1 MEIKPEEILKIKN
14 ELNQILKDLGYEPYL
29 ITIGGNYVYIRYAHS
44 LVREDNE
51 ECEHGQE

>member
-14 ELNQILKDLGYEPYL
+14 ELNQILKDLGHEPDL
-29 ITIGGNYVYIRYAHS
+29 ITIGGDFIYIRYAHS
-44 LVREDNE
+44 LVREDE

>member
-14 ELNQILKDLGYEPYL
+14 ELNQILKDLTIPDL
-29 ITIGGNYVYIRYAHS
+29 IIIGGDFIHIQYAHS